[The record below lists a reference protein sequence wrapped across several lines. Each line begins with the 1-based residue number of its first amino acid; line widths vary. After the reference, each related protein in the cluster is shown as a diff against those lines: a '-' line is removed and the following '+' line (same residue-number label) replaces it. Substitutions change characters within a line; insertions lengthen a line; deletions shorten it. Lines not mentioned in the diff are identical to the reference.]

1 MSQDVIDPNLLR
13 QYLLGAITEEEQRA
27 VVEERLLVDDD
38 FFEEFQLVKED
49 LFDQYVSDELTLSER
64 ESFEQHFLTTPER
77 RENLR
82 HNQALARY
90 ARKHRHEAT
99 EVAEKK
105 TRSNPDASRLRFPW
119 TWLLPARSW
128 RFATSLILIIGFAV
142 VIWRIASYRSDVEQ
156 GLLALKTAYRLQRP
170 VEARV
175 SALDYA
181 PLPNTRG
188 NGETRID
195 SISRQRAERFLL
207 DAVNDDP
214 GPASYH
220 ALGLFY
226 LTDRKF
232 DQGIAQFKKALEG
245 NPNDAQLH
253 SDLAAALLEKGK
265 LDRLNDE
272 EGKGVEEFAES
283 LEHLNRALTLNP
295 ALLDALFNR
304 ALCRQYM
311 GLPQLA
317 AEDWRQY
324 LEKDS
329 QSAWADEAR
338 QNLKL
343 IELQTPKTSQNKE
356 EVLQSFLNAYMAR
369 DDETAWQFLSMNRDV
384 TGAPVE
390 NELLDRYL
398 NLEAN
403 GRLDEANESLH
414 ALSYAGELELKRA
427 NDRFVNDLLAFY
439 QASTRAQRASLAGAR
454 SLMSQGHGSLQT
466 FKPELA
472 VEYYSKAK
480 QIFDELGDEAES
492 LYIRYPR
499 AHAYLLMHQSE
510 KSLAMFEEVVRK
522 AETKQYRW
530 LLSQS
535 LSGVGNVQTS
545 LDDYS
550 AALDSNNRS
559 LEISEQIGDIKGL
572 MKTSDQLSN
581 VYTRLG
587 DYRKAIERQT
597 QGLTLINKY
606 HVEPHQAWRS
616 HFLMATP
623 LHLLGL
629 NAAAE
634 IFQKESLRI
643 AQESGNP
650 YYICRSYIGLGIIY
664 GSQHKYDEATN
675 SVRLAFDL
683 AQTISSEAIR
693 TDTVGYSSLQ
703 LGHLYRQAGDFNK
716 AMASYDEVLKAYA
729 GAGYQGFLYAAHKG
743 RLLSCLAQGGCPT
756 VEREVEATLHLFE
769 NYRSKILEEEN
780 NFVFFDVEQ
789 NVYDAIIEYEYSI
802 NKNTPAAFDLSERSR
817 ARSLLGLTTQE
828 SPAKTHSNHK
838 RQSGPFSLP
847 PLGFTEIRQRMPEQ
861 SQILQYSVLPQMTL
875 IWLVSASS
883 GIQSF
888 ELRIDAKDLRDKVSR
903 YLQLISF
910 ASSNNEED
918 LKSASAEFYDLLV
931 RPFEGSI
938 DRNKQLCIVPDKA
951 LNYLPYGAFVSRS
964 SGKYL
969 TEEYVLTRAP
979 SSTLFIVS
987 SDNARDRDRATAEK
1001 LLSVGNPRFDRAA
1014 FPMLGDLPSA
1024 QRESEEIARLYQS
1037 SPPITGDKALKS
1049 RVVTEI
1055 EGADVIHLALHA
1067 VVNEH
1072 SPLRSKLLFAR
1083 DKSSQDWS
1091 SAADT
1096 LEISEIYKLRLPQTR
1111 VIVLS
1116 ACQSGAGRY
1125 YDGEGMIGISRPFIA
1140 KGVPLVVAS
1149 LWPVDSDATAE
1160 LMVSFHGKRKTNGL
1174 STAEALTAAQR
1185 EMLQNTDKRYRHP
1198 YYWASFVTI
1207 GAYARF

>member
-1 MSQDVIDPNLLR
+1 MSQDFIDPNTLKE
-13 QYLLGAITEEEQRA
+13 YLLGGLTEEEQRA

-38 FFEEFQLVKED
+38 FFEQFELVKED
-49 LFDQYVSDELTLSER
+49 LIDQYVNDELTGPER
-64 ESFEQHFLTTPER
+64 EDFERHFLTTPER
-77 RENLR
+77 REDLR
-82 HNQALARY
+82 HAQALARY
-90 ARKHRHEAT
+90 ARKHTHEAT
-99 EVAEKK
+99 AVGEKK
-105 TRSNPDASRLRFPW
+105 ARSNTDRVRFPW

-142 VIWRIASYRSDVEQ
+142 VIWRIAFYRSDVEQ
-156 GLLALKTAYRLQRP
+156 GLLALKTAHRLQRP

-181 PLPNTRG
+181 PFPNTRG
-188 NGETRID
+188 TNETRID

-207 DAVNDDP
+207 DAVENDP

-232 DQGIAQFKKALEG
+232 DQAIEQFKKALEA

-253 SDLAAALLEKGK
+253 SDLGAALLEKGK

-272 EGKGVEEFAES
+272 EGKGLEIFAES

-311 GLPQLA
+311 GLPHLA

-343 IELQTPKTSQNKE
+343 IESQTPKTSQNKE

-369 DDETAWQFLSMNRDV
+369 DDETAWQLLSLNRDV

-390 NELLDRYL
+390 NELLDRSL
-398 NLEAN
+398 ELEAS
-403 GRLDEANESLH
+403 GRLDEAKESLH
-414 ALSYAGELELKRA
+414 ALSYAGELELRRA

-439 QASTRAQRASLAGAR
+439 QASTRAQRVSLAGAR
-454 SLMSQGHGSLQT
+454 SLMSQGHRSLQT
-466 FKPELA
+466 FKPEAA
-472 VEYYSKAK
+472 VDYYSKAK
-480 QIFDELGDEAES
+480 LIFDELGNEAES
-492 LYIRYPR
+492 LYVRYPM
-499 AHAYLLMHQSE
+499 AHAYLLMHQSK

-522 AETKQYRW
+522 SETNQYRW

-587 DYRKAIERQT
+587 NYSKAIERQR

-606 HVEPHQAWRS
+606 YVEPHQAWRS

-623 LHLLGL
+623 LHLMGL
-629 NAAAE
+629 DAAAE
-634 IFQKESLRI
+634 IFQKEALRI
-643 AQESGNP
+643 AKELGNP

-664 GSQHKYDEATN
+664 GSQRKYDEATN
-675 SVRLAFDL
+675 NVRLAFDL
-683 AQTISSEAIR
+683 AKTISSEAIR
-693 TDTVGYSSLQ
+693 TDTIGYSSLQ

-756 VEREVEATLHLFE
+756 VEREMAATLDLFE
-769 NYRSKILEEEN
+769 NHRSKILEEEN
-780 NFVFFDVEQ
+780 NFIFFDVEQ

-802 NKNTPAAFDLSERSR
+802 NKDYPAAFDLSERSR
-817 ARSLLGLTTQE
+817 ARSLLGLTTE
-828 SPAKTHSNHK
+828 KSPTKTHSNHK
-838 RQSGPFSLP
+838 KQSGPVSLP
-847 PLGFTEIRQRMPEQ
+847 PLGSAEIRQRMPET

-875 IWLVSASS
+875 VWHVSASY

-888 ELRIDAKDLRDKVSR
+888 ELRIDARDLRNKVSR
-903 YLQLISF
+903 YLQLLSV
-910 ASSNNEED
+910 ASPHNEEE
-918 LKSASAEFYDLLV
+918 LKTASAEFYDLLV
-931 RPFEGSI
+931 KPVEGAI

-987 SDNARDRDRATAEK
+987 SENARARDTANAET

-1014 FPMLGDLPSA
+1014 FPTLVDLPSA
-1024 QRESEEIARLYQS
+1024 QRESEAIANLYK
-1037 SPPITGDKALKS
+1037 SPSPITGDSALKS
-1049 RVVTEI
+1049 RVVTEM
-1055 EGADVIHLALHA
+1055 ERADVVHLALHA

-1072 SPLRSKLLFAR
+1072 SPLRSKLLFAK
-1083 DKSSQDWS
+1083 DKFSQGGPSDGG
-1091 SAADT
+1091 T

-1140 KGVPLVVAS
+1140 RGVPLVVAS

-1160 LMVSFHGKRKTNGL
+1160 LMISFHGNRKTKGL
-1174 STAEALTAAQR
+1174 ATAEALTAAQR
-1185 EMLQNTDKRYRHP
+1185 EMLHNTDKRYRHP

-1207 GAYARF
+1207 GGYAQF